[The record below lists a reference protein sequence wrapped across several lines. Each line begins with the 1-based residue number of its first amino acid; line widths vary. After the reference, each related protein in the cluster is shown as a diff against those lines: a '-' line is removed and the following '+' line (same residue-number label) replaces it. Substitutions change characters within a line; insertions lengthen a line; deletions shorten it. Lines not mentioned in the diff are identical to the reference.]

1 MVFLPFH
8 SFALRHIGVVIV
20 LCCRLCT
27 GCGSEGL
34 TALPPAAVAAVSLNH
49 RSRLTRALSISFM
62 NAVEDG
68 APQDLL
74 NARAEWLGSAQAKVK
89 LMLDTARV
97 RRARGRACVAL
108 ACRLHAGAMHDAM
121 HALLR
126 PRRFH
131 APILT
136 WWRFSLLL
144 LLCLPGPGLPP
155 QQEDRAL

>member
-74 NARAEWLGSAQAKVK
+74 MELRTPMIAA
-89 LMLDTARV
+89 
-97 RRARGRACVAL
+97 
-108 ACRLHAGAMHDAM
+108 
-121 HALLR
+121 ALLS
-126 PRRFH
+126 PPAAASGVGGMSVSAAAASGSGGTSIGKVLAPH
-131 APILT
+131 ASGMNV
-136 WWRFSLLL
+136 FGCECSE
-144 LLCLPGPGLPP
+144 CLHLVTDVMSEVRGG
-155 QQEDRAL
+155 EGCVCWCRN